1 MNFEAL
7 SMVKFGDQDD
17 LSVMLFENGLQHRLF
32 RENFYAEGK
41 EVPAF
46 PITDADVNNLDDW
59 LLAHQV
65 EHQSFAGILNLNNPF
80 NLLDVDW
87 NNEGQFY
94 DWLASHLYIHQQIAA
109 SLRLT

>member
-32 RENFYAEGK
+32 RETFYAEGK